1 MSRRYQMIREEIKKQ
16 LIEAMKSGEKEKVD
30 TLRLINSTIKDKD
43 IADRTKGNMDGI
55 SDDAI
60 LSVLQGMIKQR
71 KESITLYTQGGRPE
85 LATAEQKEVDIIQS
99 FLPKQMDTEEMKEAI
114 KAAIA
119 ETGATTMKDMGKVMG
134 LLRGK
139 YAGKMDFGAA
149 SSEIKAQLAG

>member
-1 MSRRYQMIREEIKKQ
+1 MIREEIKKQ
-16 LIEAMKSGEKEKVD
+16 LIEAMKAGEKEKVD

-71 KESITLYTQGGRPE
+71 KESITLYTQGGRAE
-85 LATAEQKEVDIIQS
+85 LAAAEQKEVDIIQS
-99 FLPKQMDTEEMKEAI
+99 FLPKQMNAEEMKEAI
-114 KAAIA
+114 KAAIT

-139 YAGKMDFGAA
+139 DAGKMDFGVA
-149 SSEIKAQLAG
+149 SGEIKAQLQG

>member
-1 MSRRYQMIREEIKKQ
+1 MIREEIKKQ
-16 LIEAMKSGEKEKVD
+16 MIEAMKAGQKEKVD

-71 KESITLYTQGGRPE
+71 KESIALYTQGGRAE
-85 LATAEQKEVDIIQS
+85 LAAAEQKEVDIIQS
-99 FLPKQMDTEEMKEAI
+99 FLPKQMNTEEMREAI

-119 ETGATTMKDMGKVMG
+119 ETGASSMKDMGKVMG

-149 SSEIKAQLAG
+149 SGEIKALLAG

>member
-1 MSRRYQMIREEIKKQ
+1 MIREEIKKQ
-16 LIEAMKSGEKEKVD
+16 LIEAMKAGEKEKVD

-71 KESITLYTQGGRPE
+71 KESIALYTQGGRAE
-85 LATAEQKEVDIIQS
+85 LAAAEQKEVDIIQS
-99 FLPKQMDTEEMKEAI
+99 FLPKQMDAEEVKEAI

-139 YAGKMDFGAA
+139 YAGKMDFGAV
-149 SSEIKAQLAG
+149 SGEIKAQLAG

>member
-1 MSRRYQMIREEIKKQ
+1 MIREEIKKQ
-16 LIEAMKSGEKEKVD
+16 MIEAMKAGQKEKVD

-71 KESITLYTQGGRPE
+71 KESIALYTQGGRAE
-85 LATAEQKEVDIIQS
+85 LAAAEQKEVDIIQS
-99 FLPKQMDTEEMKEAI
+99 FLPKQMNTEEMREAI
-114 KAAIA
+114 KAAIT
-119 ETGATTMKDMGKVMG
+119 ETGASSMKDMGKVMG

-139 YAGKMDFGAA
+139 YAGKMDFGTA
-149 SSEIKAQLAG
+149 SGEIKALLAG

>member
-1 MSRRYQMIREEIKKQ
+1 MIREEIKKQ
-16 LIEAMKSGEKEKVD
+16 LIEAMKTGQKEKVD

-71 KESITLYTQGGRPE
+71 KESIALYTQGGRAE
-85 LATAEQKEVDIIQS
+85 LAEAEQKEVDIIQS
-99 FLPKQMDTEEMKEAI
+99 FLPKQMDADEMREAI
-114 KAAIA
+114 KAAIT
-119 ETGATTMKDMGKVMG
+119 ETGASSMKDMGKVMG

-149 SSEIKAQLAG
+149 SGEIKALLAG

>member
-1 MSRRYQMIREEIKKQ
+1 MIREEIKKQ
-16 LIEAMKSGEKEKVD
+16 LIEAMKAGQKEKVD

-55 SDDAI
+55 SDEAI

-71 KESITLYTQGGRPE
+71 KESIVLYTQGGRSE
-85 LATAEQKEVDIIQS
+85 LAEAEQKEVDIIQS
-99 FLPKQMDTEEMKEAI
+99 FLPKQMDTDEMREAI
-114 KAAIA
+114 KTVIT

-134 LLRGK
+134 VLRSK

-149 SSEIKAQLAG
+149 SGEIKSLLAG

>member
-1 MSRRYQMIREEIKKQ
+1 MIREEIKKQ
-16 LIEAMKSGEKEKVD
+16 LIEAMKAGQKEKVD

-55 SDDAI
+55 SDEAI

-71 KESITLYTQGGRPE
+71 KESIALYTQGGRAE
-85 LATAEQKEVDIIQS
+85 LAEAEQKEVDIIQS
-99 FLPKQMDTEEMKEAI
+99 FLPKQMDANEMREAI
-114 KAAIA
+114 KAAIT
-119 ETGATTMKDMGKVMG
+119 ETGASSMKDMGKVMG

-149 SSEIKAQLAG
+149 SGEIKALLAG

>member
-1 MSRRYQMIREEIKKQ
+1 MIREEIKKQ
-16 LIEAMKSGEKEKVD
+16 MIEAMKAGQKEKVD

-71 KESITLYTQGGRPE
+71 KESIALYTQGGRAE
-85 LATAEQKEVDIIQS
+85 LAAAEQKEVDIIQS
-99 FLPKQMDTEEMKEAI
+99 FLPKQMDTDEMREAI

-119 ETGATTMKDMGKVMG
+119 ETGAATMKDMGKVMG
-134 LLRGK
+134 VLRGK
-139 YAGKMDFGAA
+139 YAGKMDFSVA
-149 SSEIKAQLAG
+149 SAEIKALLAG

>member
-1 MSRRYQMIREEIKKQ
+1 MIREEIKKQ
-16 LIEAMKSGEKEKVD
+16 LIEAMKAGEKEKVD

-71 KESITLYTQGGRPE
+71 KESITLYTQGGRAE
-85 LATAEQKEVDIIQS
+85 LAAAEQKEVDIIQS
-99 FLPKQMDTEEMKEAI
+99 FLPKQMNAEEMKEAI

-149 SSEIKAQLAG
+149 SGEIKAQLQG

>member
-1 MSRRYQMIREEIKKQ
+1 MIREEIKKQ
-16 LIEAMKSGEKEKVD
+16 MIEAMKAGQKEKVD

-71 KESITLYTQGGRPE
+71 KESIALYTQGGRAE
-85 LATAEQKEVDIIQS
+85 LAAAEQKEVDIIQS
-99 FLPKQMDTEEMKEAI
+99 FLPKQMDADEMREAI

-119 ETGATTMKDMGKVMG
+119 ETGASSMKDMGKVMG
-134 LLRGK
+134 ILRGK
-139 YAGKMDFGAA
+139 YAGKMDFGTA
-149 SSEIKAQLAG
+149 SGEIKALLAG

>member
-1 MSRRYQMIREEIKKQ
+1 MIREEIKKQ
-16 LIEAMKSGEKEKVD
+16 LIEAMKAGEKEKVD

-43 IADRTKGNMDGI
+43 IADRTKGNMNGI

-71 KESITLYTQGGRPE
+71 KESIALYTQGGRAE
-85 LATAEQKEVDIIQS
+85 LAAAEQKEVEIIQS
-99 FLPKQMDTEEMKEAI
+99 FLPKQMDADEMREAI

-119 ETGATTMKDMGKVMG
+119 ETGASSMKDMGKVMG

-149 SSEIKAQLAG
+149 SGEIKALLAG

>member
-1 MSRRYQMIREEIKKQ
+1 MIREEIKKQ
-16 LIEAMKSGEKEKVD
+16 LVEAMKAGQKEKVD

-71 KESITLYTQGGRPE
+71 KESIALYTQGGRTE
-85 LATAEQKEVDIIQS
+85 LAEAEQKEVDIIQS
-99 FLPKQMDTEEMKEAI
+99 FLPKQMDSDEMREAI
-114 KAAIA
+114 KAAIT
-119 ETGATTMKDMGKVMG
+119 ETGATSMKDMGKVMG
-134 LLRGK
+134 ALRGK

-149 SSEIKAQLAG
+149 SSEIKALLAG